1 MRFRRYAGAVLAFNL
16 AVILWGGFVRATGS
30 GAGCDRHW
38 PLCNAEIVPPSPT
51 AYTLIEFT
59 HRISSGLALLL
70 VVGLVWASRA
80 LPRRHRARRAAAW
93 SLGFVLGE
101 ALVGAGLGLFELV
114 GDNDSML
121 RASYLAVHLLNTF
134 LLLGALALTTHWATQ
149 SDPWQRPS
157 AGAAPW
163 LLGAG
168 LLGVLVVGMTG
179 AVAAL
184 GDTLFP
190 AGSLTEGLRAD
201 TAPAAHLLV
210 RLRVLHPLFA
220 VLTGLY
226 LSLMMWLVGRERPAA
241 LESRWARLLPTLVLI
256 QLGAGLT
263 NLLLLAPITLQL
275 VHLFLADLLW
285 IALVLFGA
293 TALAAPREH
302 DVNSQRA
309 RAD

>member
-1 MRFRRYAGAVLAFNL
+1 
-16 AVILWGGFVRATGS
+16 
-30 GAGCDRHW
+30 
-38 PLCNAEIVPPSPT
+38 
-51 AYTLIEFT
+51 
-59 HRISSGLALLL
+59 
-70 VVGLVWASRA
+70 
-80 LPRRHRARRAAAW
+80 
-93 SLGFVLGE
+93 
-101 ALVGAGLGLFELV
+101 
-114 GDNDSML
+114 
-121 RASYLAVHLLNTF
+121 
-134 LLLGALALTTHWATQ
+134 
-149 SDPWQRPS
+149 
-157 AGAAPW
+157 
-163 LLGAG
+163 
-168 LLGVLVVGMTG
+168 MTG

-302 DVNSQRA
+302 DVNSHRA